1 MRAYTRYTNA
11 QRRKHLAEFAA
22 TATSSRSYA
31 RDNNIDWGTWRG
43 WLRNKDAIETKRCN
57 GKRTSLGGQG
67 RHESIPFAEDLHAFM
82 NDVRDGEHFLT
93 HTHMIT
99 FMKTHQ
105 MDWLSD
111 YLESK
116 KDDDRAYHSLL
127 RLCQRFT
134 ARYRFSQQVPCVTKV
149 PQEVLAETKA
159 AFVDEFWE
167 KFRSTA
173 PQDIINV
180 DETSVYYDMP
190 PKKTLSKIGGSSKV
204 DREEKHS
211 DRLTAVLSIR
221 SNGEKLPI
229 LFIVK
234 GTPGGSIDR
243 DEVPTYPAG
252 HVYVVQKKAWMDT
265 RVWEIYLT
273 ELLKF
278 EILGPSVILA
288 DNLDCH
294 VSSASYECVS
304 TELFSVLEPLPKNS
318 TSVCQPL
325 DVGVMGPLKSKLR
338 SKWLHEA
345 PVVTAAEKRLA
356 MILRTVAVW
365 DDMSSSVIT
374 RSFEKAL
381 PKPSCEIM
389 V

>member
-82 NDVRDGEHFLT
+82 NDRLPGE
-93 HTHMIT
+93 
-99 FMKTHQ
+99 Q
-105 MDWLSD
+105 
-111 YLESK
+111 EG
-116 KDDDRAYHSLL
+116 DDRAYHSLL

-211 DRLTAVLSIR
+211 DRLTAVLSIQ